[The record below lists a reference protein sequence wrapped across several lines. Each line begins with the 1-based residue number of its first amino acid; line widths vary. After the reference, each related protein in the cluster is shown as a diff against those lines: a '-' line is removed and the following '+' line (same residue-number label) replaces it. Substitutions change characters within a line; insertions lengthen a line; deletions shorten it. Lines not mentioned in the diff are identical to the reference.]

1 MKVVLHPKLQY
12 SEGLI
17 SSKSTT
23 LEGCIFHPKYRTQAM
38 SLPADGLA
46 CTLLHIPVATGDEED
61 VSNCNCNER
70 GNETNRK
77 EKRERE
83 RERECVSVFVYFF
96 VGKRKERICSN

>member
-1 MKVVLHPKLQY
+1 
-12 SEGLI
+12 
-17 SSKSTT
+17 
-23 LEGCIFHPKYRTQAM
+23 M

-83 RERECVSVFVYFF
+83 REGVCVKHYRLVLM
-96 VGKRKERICSN
+96 KEEEEHRNSQTQMAS